1 MYIYDCFQYFDEDF
15 LLDLRLNILDK
26 YVKKFVIS
34 EATYTHNGSKKKLNF
49 DINKFKKFQDK
60 IIYIV
65 VENTPPDVKKILDSD
80 NEIEKN
86 RKLILNGMAR
96 DYFQREN
103 LTRGL
108 KDAEE
113 NDIVMVSD
121 LDEIPNLDNFNF
133 ASLKNK
139 VIIFQQK
146 LFYYKLNLYYE
157 NFTWHGTRACKK
169 RNLLS
174 PQWLRNIKA
183 KKFPFWRLDLFF
195 SKKKYTNLF
204 FVKNGG
210 WHFSYLKTP
219 EQLQKK
225 LLNFAHHLEFEKTGI
240 NLDEINKMVG
250 EKRIIYDH
258 STDKK
263 DYLKRWSGEKKL
275 KIIDDIQLPKYVVD
289 NKTKFKDWFEN
300 P

>member
-65 VENTPPDVKKILDSD
+65 VENTPPDVKKILESD

-108 KDAEE
+108 KDAND

-146 LFYYKLNLYYE
+146 MFYYKLNLYYE

-169 RNLLS
+169 GNLLS

-240 NLDEINKMVG
+240 NFDEINKMVA

-258 STDKK
+258 STDKNE
-263 DYLKRWSGEKKL
+263 YLKRWSGEKKL
-275 KIIDDIQLPKYVVD
+275 KIIDDLQLPKYIVD
-289 NKTKFKDWFEN
+289 NKMKFKDWFEN

>member
-65 VENTPPDVKKILDSD
+65 VENTPSDVKKILDSD

-108 KDAEE
+108 KDADD

-139 VIIFQQK
+139 VIIFKQK

-240 NLDEINKMVG
+240 NFDEINKMVG

-258 STDKK
+258 STDKI